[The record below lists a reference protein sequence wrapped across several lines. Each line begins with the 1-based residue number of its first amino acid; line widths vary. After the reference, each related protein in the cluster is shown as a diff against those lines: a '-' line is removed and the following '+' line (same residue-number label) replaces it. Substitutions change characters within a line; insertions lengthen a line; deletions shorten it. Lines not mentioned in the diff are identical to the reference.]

1 MNNIDQ
7 VTGLYKNNEL
17 QLMCFEIADKSDIF
31 AINVYKIREI
41 IRYEGKIT
49 DISSGSELIL
59 GLVTLR
65 KETIPIVDLRK
76 WFHYDSNFPQRDLS
90 QYAIEDDEVILAI
103 CEFSSYTVGIRI
115 HKAER
120 IITKSWS
127 DIFQVENSF
136 NDKINNNTR
145 YHDGRLV
152 QIVDIERMLVDAFPW
167 LENEKNSELES
178 LSSIV
183 DKDKMILLAEDSPS
197 AMKMMRK
204 ILKKLDVNF
213 HSFINGKLLLDHLY
227 SHPNE
232 DVGLIIT
239 DLEMPVASGFEVI
252 KQLKG
257 DKRFQ
262 HIPIV
267 VNSSMSGASNE
278 EMAKSLNAQGFIS
291 KSNPSEIKE
300 MIEKFM

>member
-1 MNNIDQ
+1 MQNIDQ

-17 QLMCFEIADKSDIF
+17 QLMCFKIAQESDIF
-31 AINVYKIREI
+31 AINVYKLREI
-41 IRYEGKIT
+41 IKYEGKVT
-49 DISSGSELIL
+49 DISTSSQLIL

-65 KETIPIVDLRK
+65 KETIPVVDLKR
-76 WFHYDSNFPQRDLS
+76 WFSYDANFPQKDLS
-90 QYAIEDDEVILAI
+90 KEGVEDDDVILAI
-103 CEFSSYTVGIRI
+103 CEFSSYTIGIRI

-120 IITKSWS
+120 IITKNWS
-127 DIFQVENSF
+127 EIFQVDNSF

-167 LENEKNSELES
+167 LENEKVKELDS
-178 LSSIV
+178 LQSVQS
-183 DKDKMILLAEDSPS
+183 DKTVLLAEDSPS

-204 ILKKLDVNF
+204 ILDKLGVKY
-213 HSFINGKLLLDHLY
+213 HLFINGQLLLDY
-227 SHPNE
+227 MYANPDE
-232 DVGLIIT
+232 AYGLVIT

-252 KQLKG
+252 KQLKD
-257 DKRFQ
+257 DKRFK

-278 EMAKSLNAQGFIS
+278 QMAKSLNAEGFIS
-291 KSNPSEIKE
+291 KSHPKQIQE

>member
-17 QLMCFEIADKSDIF
+17 QLMCFQIERDSDIF

-41 IRYEGKIT
+41 IKYDGKIT
-49 DISSGSELIL
+49 DISSDNELIL

-65 KETIPIVDLRK
+65 RETIPVVDLRK
-76 WFHYDSNFPQRDLS
+76 WFAYDASDPHKDLNNDAVDS
-90 QYAIEDDEVILAI
+90 EDVVLAI

-115 HKAER
+115 YKAER
-120 IITKSWS
+120 IITKNWS
-127 DIFQVENSF
+127 EIFQVENSF

-167 LENEKNSELES
+167 VEDEKNKELEE
-178 LSSIV
+178 LEDMHKDQIV
-183 DKDKMILLAEDSPS
+183 LLAEDSPT
-197 AMKMMRK
+197 AMNIMKK
-204 ILKKLDVNF
+204 ILKKLHIRFHAFVN
-213 HSFINGKLLLDHLY
+213 GQLLLDHLFN
-227 SHPNE
+227 HPDENI
-232 DVGLIIT
+232 GMIIT

-252 KQLKG
+252 KQVKN
-257 DKRFQ
+257 DKRFRD
-262 HIPIV
+262 IPIV

-278 EMAKSLNAQGFIS
+278 QMAKSLNAQGFIS
-291 KSNPSEIKE
+291 KSNPAEIKE
-300 MIEKFM
+300 VIEKFM